1 MPLSAPEAIVINTHI
16 WNGTNPQGEKKKK
29 KVGKQHNMKCSVYQ
43 AIDLQMQVSK
53 GSLKKWVIKRR
64 EMEKLSGWSRENL

>member
-1 MPLSAPEAIVINTHI
+1 MELILK
-16 WNGTNPQGEKKKK
+16 GKKKCFPLK
-29 KVGKQHNMKCSVYQ
+29 GKKKIKVGKQRNMKCSVYQ

-64 EMEKLSGWSRENL
+64 EMEKLSG